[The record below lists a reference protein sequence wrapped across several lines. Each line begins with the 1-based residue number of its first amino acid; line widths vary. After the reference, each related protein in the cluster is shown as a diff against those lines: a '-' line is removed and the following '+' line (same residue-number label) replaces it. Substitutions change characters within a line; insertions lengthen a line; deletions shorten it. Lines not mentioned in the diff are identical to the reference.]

1 LHRAQGGLPVKTRE
15 QVAGK
20 QRLRHPGRSPLCGAF
35 ETDARQEDFDR
46 AVLPEMR
53 RRDVFVFGL

>member
-1 LHRAQGGLPVKTRE
+1 
-15 QVAGK
+15 
-20 QRLRHPGRSPLCGAF
+20 LCGAF